1 MMILVTLTESLLYIS
16 YALVIGG
23 LFLLSLPEQKKPP
36 MSIPQWLLPT
46 SLLSIC
52 LFGLGPVIQVW
63 YSIPIEAKS
72 SISIWGFLAGNTQGQ
87 SWLAIVFG
95 VILLL
100 LFLWMNDIRSSR
112 PTAFLGLVWSMFI
125 LLSYTWA
132 SHVASFDTL
141 GLWATFFHFLAVS
154 IWFGILLYVAWFG
167 STFERWNSFLRWY
180 TPVSIACM
188 ITIFL
193 AGLILMQYIAPEYW
207 NSWLLPYGEALLI
220 KHLLFALILSFA
232 IVNAF
237 WLRKK
242 GSFSWLRAE
251 TLTVALILIVTGWM
265 GQQEPPHEVL
275 TTLEYVPVSPLFEA
289 VTAQDWNPL
298 KEVTLSWTSSSMLLA
313 AISFAFIVMMMVCIY
328 QRRSAWLYLLL
339 GILWVST
346 SFLAIL
352 FAITPI

>member
-1 MMILVTLTESLLYIS
+1 MMMLVTITEPLLYIS

-23 LFLLSLPEQKKPP
+23 LFLASLPEQKKPP
-36 MSIPQWLLPT
+36 LSIPNWLLPT
-46 SLLSIC
+46 SIISIC

-63 YSIPIEAKS
+63 SFIPTVTKN
-72 SISIWGFLAGNTQGQ
+72 SISIWSFLTENTQGQ
-87 SWLAIVFG
+87 AWLATTFG

-100 LFLWMNDIRSSR
+100 LFLWMNDIHTSR
-112 PTAFLGLVWSMFI
+112 PTAFLSLVWGMYL
-125 LLSYTWA
+125 LLSNTWA
-132 SHVASFDTL
+132 SHGASLATL

-154 IWFGILLYVAWFG
+154 IWFGILLYIAWFG
-167 STFERWNSFLRWY
+167 STSERWGSFLKWY
-180 TPVSIACM
+180 TPTSIACI

-220 KHLLFALILSFA
+220 KHLLFAVILSFA

-242 GSFSWLRAE
+242 GSLSWLRAE
-251 TLTVALILIVTGWM
+251 TIIVVLILIVTGWM

-275 TTLEYVPVSPLFEA
+275 TTLQYVPVSPLFET
-289 VTAQDWNPL
+289 VTTQDWNPL
-298 KEVTLSWTSSSMLLA
+298 KEVTLSWTSSSILLA
-313 AISFAFIVMMMVCIY
+313 VMSLGFFLLMIVWVY
-328 QRRSAWLYLLL
+328 QKRSAWLYLLL
-339 GILWVST
+339 GVLWVCT

-352 FAITPI
+352 FSITPR